1 MRNIQWKQ
9 LVKVTAMV
17 GVIIL
22 LQGCVTA
29 AVVGGG
35 ALATKVAMDPRTTGT
50 QIDDQTL
57 ELRVADALRKDKQL
71 NEQAHISVIVYNG
84 RALLVGEA
92 PSADLKEVAVN
103 LARGVKDVADVYDEI
118 QIGEKVSFMQASKD
132 TWITTEVKSKL
143 FVNGNVKA
151 TDVKVVTENGIVYLI
166 GKVTQSQA
174 AAAVDVARQVNGVRK
189 VVKVF
194 TYLN

>member
-1 MRNIQWKQ
+1 MRNLQWKQ
-9 LVKVTAMV
+9 LVKVTAMA
-17 GVIIL
+17 GVVAL

-103 LARGVKDVADVYDEI
+103 LARGVKDIADVYDDI
-118 QIGEKVSFMQASKD
+118 QIGEKVSFIQASKD

-151 TDVKVVTENGIVYLI
+151 TDVKVVTENGVVYLI
-166 GKVTQSQA
+166 GRVTQSQA

>member
-1 MRNIQWKQ
+1 MRNLQWKQ
-9 LVKVTAMV
+9 LVKVTAMA
-17 GVIIL
+17 GVVAL
-22 LQGCVTA
+22 LQGCVAA

-103 LARGVKDVADVYDEI
+103 LARGVKDIADVYDEI
-118 QIGEKVSFMQASKD
+118 QIGEKVSFIQASKD

-151 TDVKVVTENGIVYLI
+151 TDVKVVTENGVVYLI
-166 GKVTQSQA
+166 GRVTQSQA

>member
-1 MRNIQWKQ
+1 MRNLQWKQ
-9 LVKVTAMV
+9 LVKVTAMA
-17 GVIIL
+17 GVVAL
-22 LQGCVTA
+22 LQGCVAA

-71 NEQAHISVIVYNG
+71 NEQAHISAVVYNG

-103 LARGVKDVADVYDEI
+103 LARGVKDIADVYDEI
-118 QIGEKVSFMQASKD
+118 QIGEKVSFIQASKD

-151 TDVKVVTENGIVYLI
+151 TDVKVVTENGVVYLI

>member
-1 MRNIQWKQ
+1 MRNLQWKQ
-9 LVKVTAMV
+9 LVKVTAMA
-17 GVIIL
+17 GVVAL
-22 LQGCVTA
+22 LQGCVAA

-71 NEQAHISVIVYNG
+71 NEQAHISAVVYNG

-103 LARGVKDVADVYDEI
+103 LARGVKDIADVYDEI

-151 TDVKVVTENGIVYLI
+151 SDVKVVTENGVVYLI
-166 GKVTQSQA
+166 GRVTQSQA

>member
-1 MRNIQWKQ
+1 MRNLQWKQ
-9 LVKVTAMV
+9 LVKVTAMA
-17 GVIIL
+17 GVVAL

-71 NEQAHISVIVYNG
+71 NEQAHISAVVYNG

-103 LARGVKDVADVYDEI
+103 LARGVKDIADVYDEI
-118 QIGEKVSFMQASKD
+118 QIGEKVSFIQASKD

-151 TDVKVVTENGIVYLI
+151 SDVKVVTENGVVYLI
-166 GKVTQSQA
+166 GRVTQSQA

>member
-1 MRNIQWKQ
+1 MRNLQWKQ
-9 LVKVTAMV
+9 LVKVTAMA
-17 GVIIL
+17 GVVAL
-22 LQGCVTA
+22 LQGCVAA

-71 NEQAHISVIVYNG
+71 NEQAHISAVVYNG

-103 LARGVKDVADVYDEI
+103 LARGVKDIADVYDEI
-118 QIGEKVSFMQASKD
+118 QIGEKVSFIQASKD

-151 TDVKVVTENGIVYLI
+151 SDVKVVTENGVVYLI
-166 GKVTQSQA
+166 GRVTQSQA

>member
-1 MRNIQWKQ
+1 MRNLQWKQ
-9 LVKVTAMV
+9 LVKVTAMA
-17 GVIIL
+17 GVVAL
-22 LQGCVTA
+22 LQGCVAA

-71 NEQAHISVIVYNG
+71 NEQAHISAVVYNG

-151 TDVKVVTENGIVYLI
+151 TDVKVVTENGVVYLI
-166 GKVTQSQA
+166 GRVTQSQA

>member
-1 MRNIQWKQ
+1 MRNLQWKQ
-9 LVKVTAMV
+9 LVKVTAMA
-17 GVIIL
+17 GVVAL
-22 LQGCVTA
+22 LQGCVAA

-71 NEQAHISVIVYNG
+71 NEQAHISAVVYNG

-103 LARGVKDVADVYDEI
+103 LARGVKDIADVYDEI

-166 GKVTQSQA
+166 GRVTQSQA

>member
-1 MRNIQWKQ
+1 MRNLQWKQ
-9 LVKVTAMV
+9 LVKVTAMA
-17 GVIIL
+17 GVVAL
-22 LQGCVTA
+22 LQGCVAA

-71 NEQAHISVIVYNG
+71 NEQAHISAVVYNG

-103 LARGVKDVADVYDEI
+103 LARGVKDIADVYDEI

-151 TDVKVVTENGIVYLI
+151 SDVKVVTENSVVYLI
-166 GKVTQSQA
+166 GRVTQSQA

>member
-1 MRNIQWKQ
+1 MRNLQWKQ
-9 LVKVTAMV
+9 LVKVTAMA
-17 GVIIL
+17 GVVAL
-22 LQGCVTA
+22 LQGCVAA

-71 NEQAHISVIVYNG
+71 NEQAHISAVVYNG

-103 LARGVKDVADVYDEI
+103 LARGVKDIADVYDEV

-151 TDVKVVTENGIVYLI
+151 SDVKVVTENGVVYLI
-166 GKVTQSQA
+166 GRVTQSQA

>member
-1 MRNIQWKQ
+1 MRNLQWKQ
-9 LVKVTAMV
+9 LVKVTAMA
-17 GVIIL
+17 GVVAL

-103 LARGVKDVADVYDEI
+103 LARGVKDIADVYDEI

>member
-1 MRNIQWKQ
+1 MRNLQWKQ
-9 LVKVTAMV
+9 LVKVTAMA
-17 GVIIL
+17 GVVAL
-22 LQGCVTA
+22 LQGCVAA

-71 NEQAHISVIVYNG
+71 NEQAHISAVVYNG

-103 LARGVKDVADVYDEI
+103 LARGVKDIADVYDEI
-118 QIGEKVSFMQASKD
+118 QIGDKVSFMQASKD

-151 TDVKVVTENGIVYLI
+151 SDVKVVTENGVVYLI
-166 GKVTQSQA
+166 GRVTQSQA

>member
-1 MRNIQWKQ
+1 MRNLQWKQ
-9 LVKVTAMV
+9 LVKVTAMA
-17 GVIIL
+17 GVVAL
-22 LQGCVTA
+22 LQGCVAA

-71 NEQAHISVIVYNG
+71 NEQAHISAVVYNG

-103 LARGVKDVADVYDEI
+103 LARGVKDIADVYDEI

-151 TDVKVVTENGIVYLI
+151 SDVKVVTENGVVYLI
-166 GKVTQSQA
+166 GRVTQSQA
-174 AAAVDVARQVNGVRK
+174 AAAVDVARQVNDVRK

>member
-1 MRNIQWKQ
+1 MRNLQWKQ
-9 LVKVTAMV
+9 LVKVTAMA
-17 GVIIL
+17 GVVAL

-103 LARGVKDVADVYDEI
+103 LARGVKDIADVYDEI
-118 QIGEKVSFMQASKD
+118 QIGEKVSFIQASKD

-151 TDVKVVTENGIVYLI
+151 SDVKVVTENGVVYLI
-166 GKVTQSQA
+166 GRVTQSQA

>member
-1 MRNIQWKQ
+1 MRNLQWKQ
-9 LVKVTAMV
+9 LVKVTAMA
-17 GVIIL
+17 GVVAL
-22 LQGCVTA
+22 LQGCVAA

-71 NEQAHISVIVYNG
+71 NEQAHISAVVYNG

-103 LARGVKDVADVYDEI
+103 LARGVKDIADVYDEI
-118 QIGEKVSFMQASKD
+118 QIGEKVSFMQVSKD

-151 TDVKVVTENGIVYLI
+151 SDVKVVTENGVVYLI
-166 GKVTQSQA
+166 GRVTQSQA

>member
-17 GVIIL
+17 SVVTL

-103 LARGVKDVADVYDEI
+103 LARGVKDIADVYDEI

-151 TDVKVVTENGIVYLI
+151 TDVKVVTENGVVYLI

>member
-1 MRNIQWKQ
+1 MRNLQWKQ
-9 LVKVTAMV
+9 LVKVTAMA
-17 GVIIL
+17 GVVAL

-151 TDVKVVTENGIVYLI
+151 TDVKVVTENGVVYLI

>member
-1 MRNIQWKQ
+1 MRNLQWKQ
-9 LVKVTAMV
+9 LVKVTAMA
-17 GVIIL
+17 GVVAL
-22 LQGCVTA
+22 LQGCVAA

-71 NEQAHISVIVYNG
+71 NEQAHISAVVYNG

-103 LARGVKDVADVYDEI
+103 LARGVKDIADVYDEI

-151 TDVKVVTENGIVYLI
+151 TDVKVVTENGVVYLI

>member
-1 MRNIQWKQ
+1 MRNLQWKQ
-9 LVKVTAMV
+9 LVKVTAMA
-17 GVIIL
+17 GVVAL
-22 LQGCVTA
+22 LQGCVAA

-71 NEQAHISVIVYNG
+71 NEQAHISAVVYNG

>member
-1 MRNIQWKQ
+1 MRNLQWKQ
-9 LVKVTAMV
+9 LVKVTAMA
-17 GVIIL
+17 GVVAL
-22 LQGCVTA
+22 LQGCVAA

-71 NEQAHISVIVYNG
+71 NEQAHISAVVYNG

-118 QIGEKVSFMQASKD
+118 QIGEKVSFMQVSKD

-151 TDVKVVTENGIVYLI
+151 SDVKVVTENGVVYLI
-166 GKVTQSQA
+166 GRVTQSQA

>member
-1 MRNIQWKQ
+1 MRNLQWKQ
-9 LVKVTAMV
+9 LVKVTAMA
-17 GVIIL
+17 GVVAL
-22 LQGCVTA
+22 LQGCVAA

-71 NEQAHISVIVYNG
+71 NEQAHISAVVYNG

-103 LARGVKDVADVYDEI
+103 LARGVKDIADVYDEI
-118 QIGEKVSFMQASKD
+118 QIGEKVSFIQASKD

-151 TDVKVVTENGIVYLI
+151 TDVKVVTENGVVYLI
-166 GKVTQSQA
+166 GRVTQSQA

>member
-1 MRNIQWKQ
+1 MRNLQWKQ
-9 LVKVTAMV
+9 LVKVTAMA
-17 GVIIL
+17 GVVAL
-22 LQGCVTA
+22 LQGCVAA

-71 NEQAHISVIVYNG
+71 NEQAHISAVVYNG

-151 TDVKVVTENGIVYLI
+151 TDVKVVTENGVVYLI

>member
-1 MRNIQWKQ
+1 MRNLQWKQ
-9 LVKVTAMV
+9 LVKVTAMA
-17 GVIIL
+17 GVVAL

-71 NEQAHISVIVYNG
+71 NEQAHISAVVYNG

-103 LARGVKDVADVYDEI
+103 LARGVKDIADVYDEI
-118 QIGEKVSFMQASKD
+118 QVGEKVSFMQASKD

-151 TDVKVVTENGIVYLI
+151 SDVKVVTENSVVYLI
-166 GKVTQSQA
+166 GRVTQSQA

>member
-1 MRNIQWKQ
+1 MRNLQWKQ
-9 LVKVTAMV
+9 LVKVTAMA
-17 GVIIL
+17 GVVAL
-22 LQGCVTA
+22 LQGCVAA

-71 NEQAHISVIVYNG
+71 NEQAHISAVVYNG

-151 TDVKVVTENGIVYLI
+151 SDVKVVTENGVVYLI
-166 GKVTQSQA
+166 GRVTQSQA

>member
-1 MRNIQWKQ
+1 MRNLQWKQ
-9 LVKVTAMV
+9 LVKVTAMT
-17 GVIIL
+17 GVVAL
-22 LQGCVTA
+22 LQGCVAA

-103 LARGVKDVADVYDEI
+103 LARGVKDIADVYDEI

-151 TDVKVVTENGIVYLI
+151 TDVKVVTENGVVYLI
-166 GKVTQSQA
+166 GRVTQSQA

>member
-1 MRNIQWKQ
+1 MRNLQWKQ
-9 LVKVTAMV
+9 LVKVTAMA
-17 GVIIL
+17 GVVAL
-22 LQGCVTA
+22 LQGCVAA

-71 NEQAHISVIVYNG
+71 NEQAHISAVVYNG

-103 LARGVKDVADVYDEI
+103 LARGVKDIADVYDEI

-151 TDVKVVTENGIVYLI
+151 TDVKVVTENGVVYLI
-166 GKVTQSQA
+166 GRVTQSQA

>member
-1 MRNIQWKQ
+1 MRNLQWKQ
-9 LVKVTAMV
+9 LVKVTAMA
-17 GVIIL
+17 GVVAL

-71 NEQAHISVIVYNG
+71 NEQAHISAVVYNG

-103 LARGVKDVADVYDEI
+103 LARGVKDIADVYDEI

-151 TDVKVVTENGIVYLI
+151 SDVKVVTENGVVYLI
-166 GKVTQSQA
+166 GRVTQSQA

>member
-1 MRNIQWKQ
+1 MRNLQWKQ
-9 LVKVTAMV
+9 LVKVTAMA
-17 GVIIL
+17 GVVAL
-22 LQGCVTA
+22 LQGCVAA

-92 PSADLKEVAVN
+92 PGADLKEVAVN
-103 LARGVKDVADVYDEI
+103 LARGVKDIADVYDEI

-166 GKVTQSQA
+166 GRVTQSQA

>member
-1 MRNIQWKQ
+1 MRNLQWKQ
-9 LVKVTAMV
+9 LVKVTAMA
-17 GVIIL
+17 GVVAL

-103 LARGVKDVADVYDEI
+103 LARGVKDIADVYDEI
-118 QIGEKVSFMQASKD
+118 QIGEKVSFIQASKD

-166 GKVTQSQA
+166 GRVTQSQA

>member
-1 MRNIQWKQ
+1 MRNLQWKQ
-9 LVKVTAMV
+9 LVKVTAMA
-17 GVIIL
+17 GVVAL
-22 LQGCVTA
+22 LQGCVAA

-71 NEQAHISVIVYNG
+71 NEQAHISAVVYNG

-103 LARGVKDVADVYDEI
+103 LARGVKDIADVYDEI

>member
-1 MRNIQWKQ
+1 MRNLQWKQ
-9 LVKVTAMV
+9 LVKVTAMA
-17 GVIIL
+17 GVVAL
-22 LQGCVTA
+22 LQGCVAA

-71 NEQAHISVIVYNG
+71 NEQAHISAVVYNG

-103 LARGVKDVADVYDEI
+103 LARGVKDIADVYDEI

-151 TDVKVVTENGIVYLI
+151 SDVKVVTENGVVYLI

>member
-1 MRNIQWKQ
+1 MRNLQWKQ
-9 LVKVTAMV
+9 LVKVTAMA
-17 GVIIL
+17 GVVAL
-22 LQGCVTA
+22 LQGCVAA

-151 TDVKVVTENGIVYLI
+151 TDVKVVTENGVVYLI

>member
-1 MRNIQWKQ
+1 MRNLQWKQ
-9 LVKVTAMV
+9 LVKVTAMA
-17 GVIIL
+17 GVVAL
-22 LQGCVTA
+22 LQGCVAA

-35 ALATKVAMDPRTTGT
+35 ALATKVAMDPRSTGT

-71 NEQAHISVIVYNG
+71 NEQAHISAVVYNG

-103 LARGVKDVADVYDEI
+103 LARGVKDIADVYDEI

-151 TDVKVVTENGIVYLI
+151 SDVKVVTENGVVYLI
-166 GKVTQSQA
+166 GRVTQSQA

>member
-1 MRNIQWKQ
+1 MRNLQWKQ
-9 LVKVTAMV
+9 LVKVAAMA
-17 GVIIL
+17 GVVAL
-22 LQGCVTA
+22 LQGCVAA

-71 NEQAHISVIVYNG
+71 NEQAHISAVVYNG

-103 LARGVKDVADVYDEI
+103 LARGVKDIADVYDEI

-151 TDVKVVTENGIVYLI
+151 SDVKVVTENGVVYLI
-166 GKVTQSQA
+166 GRVTQSQA

>member
-1 MRNIQWKQ
+1 MRNLQWKQ
-9 LVKVTAMV
+9 LVKVTAMA
-17 GVIIL
+17 GVVAL
-22 LQGCVTA
+22 LQGCVAA

-71 NEQAHISVIVYNG
+71 NEQAHISTVVYNG
-84 RALLVGEA
+84 RALLVGEV

-103 LARGVKDVADVYDEI
+103 LARGVKDIADVYDEI

-151 TDVKVVTENGIVYLI
+151 SDVKVVTENGVVYLI
-166 GKVTQSQA
+166 GRVTQSQA

>member
-1 MRNIQWKQ
+1 MRNLQWKQ
-9 LVKVTAMV
+9 LVKVTAMA
-17 GVIIL
+17 GVVAL

-103 LARGVKDVADVYDEI
+103 LARGVKDIADVYDEI
-118 QIGEKVSFMQASKD
+118 QIGEKVSFIQASKD

-151 TDVKVVTENGIVYLI
+151 TDVKVVTENGVVYLI
-166 GKVTQSQA
+166 GRVTQSQA